1 MAQRFEDA
9 AALMRQL
16 DQSGFEL
23 EQHQGNRIIKHQ
35 NDQVFSSFGFI
46 LEGNND
52 HWFTETIAW
61 TIEIQINPQIEF
73 LISKTPYD
81 LHYDYRLQPP

>member
-1 MAQRFEDA
+1 MASFTWDESTLSADCSTLACMAQRFEDA

-35 NDQVFSSFGFI
+35 NEQVFSSFGFI
-46 LEGNND
+46 LESN
-52 HWFTETIAW
+52 
-61 TIEIQINPQIEF
+61 
-73 LISKTPYD
+73 KVV
-81 LHYDYRLQPP
+81 